1 MYDDASYCFDFQ
13 FIFLVLHVLNSE
25 FTKDVFVFMLI
36 SSSTQ

>member
-1 MYDDASYCFDFQ
+1 MYDDASYCFDFK
-13 FIFLVLHVLNSE
+13 FTLLVLHVLNSE